1 MPVRCSKFSVPS
13 TPGYEKVHI
22 GPTAVRHSR
31 VTAKTSSTLLRSFA
45 VEYKP
50 LASLKLGPQNRRSR
64 IELDLAFVDTPIW
77 RWQVFVIKTPV
88 HKTAERSFTELDS
101 EVEHER

>member
-1 MPVRCSKFSVPS
+1 M
-13 TPGYEKVHI
+13 
-22 GPTAVRHSR
+22 
-31 VTAKTSSTLLRSFA
+31 
-45 VEYKP
+45 
-50 LASLKLGPQNRRSR
+50 ASLKLGPQNRRSR